1 MTSRS
6 RFDKVF
12 FSLVS
17 CLISSQPMHA
27 SAQVPAI
34 LIEAC
39 SLLEPASKRVEC
51 LQVANR
57 QAQGPSRSSTPQSA
71 YSAVPNGVMSNPT
84 ATNVAPRMNHSS
96 LGGQTCYVGP
106 RGGAYTIT
114 KSGRRNYGGC

>member
-6 RFDKVF
+6 RFETALFWAV
-12 FSLVS
+12 V
-17 CLISSQPMHA
+17 CLISHPSMHA

-57 QAQGPSRSSTPQSA
+57 QAQSPSRGSMPQSA
-71 YSAVPNGVMSNPT
+71 YSAVPNVAMSNT
-84 ATNVAPRMNHSS
+84 TTTNVAPRMNHSS

-106 RGGAYTIT
+106 RGGTYTIT
-114 KSGRRNYGGC
+114 KTGRKNYGGC